1 MVISDQSKARPMPSV
16 RSDIP
21 THSPMRFS
29 LIDPCQWDQCSNS
42 TSAPAIEKMSSW
54 QSRRSQLGSN
64 GVFTLPDTDT
74 DTDYYWTHCCLY
86 RCRCL
91 EVWTHHNIG
100 DILAAKMCLLH
111 FSRTLTAVHDNILE
125 DLCFPAEIVGKRT
138 RVKLDG
144 SKLIKIH
151 LDKTQQTTVEHKVH
165 VIIHTQTHTH
175 THINQ
180 RDISVNWSESWVCI
194 HS

>member
-1 MVISDQSKARPMPSV
+1 MIFLLTPQCASPLL
-16 RSDIP
+16 
-21 THSPMRFS
+21 THV
-29 LIDPCQWDQCSNS
+29 NG
-42 TSAPAIEKMSSW
+42 TSAWTVPLPLGLRKMSSW
-54 QSRRSQLGSN
+54 QPQRSQLGSN

-74 DTDYYWTHCCLY
+74 GTDYYWTHCWL
-86 RCRCL
+86 CRCL

-100 DILAAKMCLLH
+100 DILAAKMCLLY

-165 VIIHTQTHTH
+165 VIVHTHDTHTH
-175 THINQ
+175 Q
-180 RDISVNWSESWVCI
+180 PKRYFCKLVWKLSVY
-194 HS
+194 

>member
-1 MVISDQSKARPMPSV
+1 MIFLLTPQCASPLL
-16 RSDIP
+16 
-21 THSPMRFS
+21 THV
-29 LIDPCQWDQCSNS
+29 NG
-42 TSAPAIEKMSSW
+42 TSARTVPLPLRLRKMSSW

-74 DTDYYWTHCCLY
+74 GTDYYWTHFWLC

-91 EVWTHHNIG
+91 EVWTQHNIG
-100 DILAAKMCLLH
+100 DILAAKMYLLY

-175 THINQ
+175 INQ